1 MSTASPA
8 RVPTRRNTELA
19 LLLVAVLVLFVFEI
33 AVEMKLTG
41 GIQTTAYTLVG
52 TIAAMFVVAHLL
64 VRVFAPYA
72 DPVILPAGGLLTGI
86 GIIFIR
92 RLDLSSFKFVDGIKK
107 FTYEDDAER
116 AAVGIFSGD
125 GGKQLMFL
133 VISVVIFAG
142 VLWLIRDHR
151 NLARYPFIL
160 GLMGLVALASPIT
173 PVIGTE
179 INNSR
184 LWLNLGFT
192 VIQPAEFAKLL
203 LLIFFAYYLVRKRE
217 VLSLASK
224 KFLGLP
230 FPRLKDM
237 VPILVVWLAALLVM
251 VGLKDLGTSL
261 LLFGLF
267 VALLYIATERTSWVL
282 IGLLMF
288 AGAVALAYPMLSTF
302 QARVDI
308 WLDPF
313 KDANGTG
320 RQLVQSLIGLGSG
333 GMFGSGPGAGQ
344 PQETN
349 PAADSDFIFAGL
361 GEELGLFGL
370 VSILMLYLVLVTR
383 GMRAGLGVRDSFGK
397 LFVGGLSFALGYQV
411 FVVLGGVTK
420 LIPLTGQTAP
430 YLASGGSSLI
440 ANWILLA
447 LLVRVSDAA
456 RRPRSAPV
464 GPIKIAP
471 PPPPPEPVDNSPTQI
486 VTMQQRPSEE
496 EVSPSTLDDFG
507 ADETQ
512 PHPSPPS
519 ASPPTSPEVKP

>member
-1 MSTASPA
+1 MSSANPA

-19 LLLVAVLVLFVFEI
+19 LLLVAVLVLFVFQL
-33 AVEMKLTG
+33 AVDISLTG
-41 GIQTTAYTLVG
+41 SITTTTYLLVG
-52 TIAAMFVVAHLL
+52 TIGAMFVVGHLL

-86 GIIFIR
+86 GIVFIR
-92 RLDLSSFKFVDGIKK
+92 RLDLSSFEFVDGIKK
-107 FTYEDDAER
+107 FTYPTEADKEAL
-116 AAVGIFSGD
+116 GIFSGD
-125 GGKQLMFL
+125 GGKQLLFL
-133 VISVVIFAG
+133 VIATVIFGG
-142 VLWLIRDHR
+142 VLWFIKDHR
-151 NLARYPFIL
+151 SLARYPFIL
-160 GLMGLVALASPIT
+160 GLLGLLALLSPLT
-173 PVIGTE
+173 PVLGTT

-184 LWLNLGFT
+184 LWLNVGFT

-203 LLIFFAYYLVRKRE
+203 LLIFFAYYLARKRE
-217 VLSLASK
+217 VLSLASR

-237 VPILVVWLAALLVM
+237 VPILAVWIAALLVM
-251 VGLKDLGTSL
+251 VGLRDLGTSL

-282 IGLLMF
+282 IGLIMF
-288 AGAVALAYPMLSTF
+288 ATAIALAYPMLATF

-308 WLDPF
+308 WLNPFDDP
-313 KDANGTG
+313 NGTG

-333 GMFGSGPGAGQ
+333 GLFGSGPGAGQ

-370 VSILMLYLVLVTR
+370 VAILMLYLVLVTR

-411 FVVLGGVTK
+411 FVVLGGVSK

-430 YLASGGSSLI
+430 YLASGGSSLV
-440 ANWILLA
+440 ANWILLS

-486 VTMQQRPSEE
+486 VTMQERPKSD
-496 EVSPSTLDDFG
+496 EVSPQTLDEVG
-507 ADETQ
+507 ADETR
-512 PHPSPPS
+512 PHP
-519 ASPPTSPEVKP
+519 ASPPTSPEVK

>member
-1 MSTASPA
+1 MSSTTDPA

-19 LLLVAVLVLFVFEI
+19 LLLVAVLVLFVFEC
-33 AVEMKLTG
+33 AVELSLTG
-41 GIQTTAYTLVG
+41 AINSSAYVLTG
-52 TIAAMFVVAHLL
+52 AIAAMFVVAHLL
-64 VRVFAPYA
+64 TRVFAPYA

-92 RLDLSSFKFVDGIKK
+92 RLDLSSFTTKDGIRVPNYPK
-107 FTYEDDAER
+107 EADR
-116 AAVGIFSGD
+116 AAVGVFDFTSD
-125 GGKQLMFL
+125 GGKQLIFL
-133 VISVVIFAG
+133 IIAVIIFGGA
-142 VLWLIRDHR
+142 LWLVRDHR

-160 GLMGLVALASPIT
+160 GLLGLVALVSPMT
-173 PVIGTE
+173 PVLGTE

-184 LWLNLGFT
+184 LWLNVGFT
-192 VIQPAEFAKLL
+192 VIQPSEFAKLL
-203 LLIFFAYYLVRKRE
+203 LLIFFAYYLARKRE

-224 KFLGLP
+224 KFIGVP

-237 VPILVVWLAALLVM
+237 VPILVVWIAALLVM
-251 VGLKDLGTSL
+251 VALKDLGTSL

-267 VALLYIATERTSWVL
+267 VALLYIATERISWVI
-282 IGLLMF
+282 IGLTMF
-288 AGAVALAYPMLSTF
+288 AAAVAFAFPMLSTF

-313 KDANGTG
+313 ADPNGTG
-320 RQLVQSLIGLGSG
+320 RQLVQALIGMGSG

-344 PQETN
+344 PQETT

-370 VSILMLYLVLVTR
+370 VAILMLYLVLVTR

-397 LFVGGLSFALGYQV
+397 LFVGGLSFAMGYQV

-456 RRPRSAPV
+456 RRPRTAPM

-471 PPPPPEPVDNSPTQI
+471 PPPPPAPVDNSPTQI
-486 VTMQQRPSEE
+486 VTMQERPATD
-496 EVSPSTLDDFG
+496 EVSPQTLDDVS
-507 ADETQ
+507 ADETR
-512 PHPSPPS
+512 PHS
-519 ASPPTSPEVKP
+519 ASPPTSPEVK